1 MVQTHHPLESIAWN
15 SFYPKEGVSLSKA
28 IFFTQENGVH
38 LKIILSFKCPFTLS
52 PENDFPQSH
61 TEQLSH
67 TPTLLND
74 GCPHVREIC
83 GCSSLGCSWSRSR
96 ESGSDWGGVE
106 LNGLPFLIVCFPLC
120 VAWTLTY
127 RDEIPPFSLSSL
139 SPFVS
144 GTASVRKSQPL
155 ECPYR
160 F

>member
-52 PENDFPQSH
+52 PGNHFPQSH

-74 GCPHVREIC
+74 GCTHVREIC
-83 GCSSLGCSWSRSR
+83 CCSSLGCSLSRSR
-96 ESGSDWGGVE
+96 ESGSDWGGDGVKR
-106 LNGLPFLIVCFPLC
+106 LTIPYCLLPLMCGMNSDL
-120 VAWTLTY
+120 W
-127 RDEIPPFSLSSL
+127 R
-139 SPFVS
+139 
-144 GTASVRKSQPL
+144 
-155 ECPYR
+155 
-160 F
+160 